1 MQQQL
6 GERDAHLPAAGEL
19 FGAALPVFLRE
30 AEAAED
36 SADLRVERVDVVR
49 VEQIGNLGVAVGG
62 GVVLGGLRVRVGHR
76 VRELLVLDFEGA
88 DLVEDGEA
96 LVEDAAAGEREAVL
110 REVAE
115 GHALGVRA
123 LAVVEGLKAA
133 EDLEQGGFA
142 GAVAADKAGALI
154 RRDEPVDIFK
164 EEFWAES
171 LAGGG

>member
-1 MQQQL
+1 M
-6 GERDAHLPAAGEL
+6 RRC
-19 FGAALPVFLRE
+19 PVFLGE

-36 SADLRVERVDVVR
+36 GADLRVERVDVVR
-49 VEQIGNLGVAVGG
+49 VQKIGDLGVAVGG

-76 VRELLVLDFEGA
+76 VRQLLVLDFERA

-115 GHALGVRA
+115 GHALGVGA
-123 LAVVEGLKAA
+123 LAVVERLDAG
-133 EDLEQGGFA
+133 EDLEQGGLA

-154 RRDEPVDIFK
+154 RCDEPVDVLK
-164 EEFWAES
+164 EQFQAES
-171 LAGGG
+171 LAGCG